1 MNKLSPGKYLMIA
14 AIFTIAAFQGYWLH
28 QLFNEEYNNIQKQ
41 ADVLLKQTVQQL
53 QENTIKTDSN
63 FIHY

>member
-1 MNKLSPGKYLMIA
+1 MIA